1 MDYLEYR
8 LEDGLKTSAHAGA
21 EPVGDGQATSQP
33 MSTTEPQR
41 EDEGVSAGRTSPAPL
56 LVPARK
62 PGSHRR
68 GPPKR
73 KNKATGDKKS
83 LESNDVLKQILKEM
97 VQGGQGGC
105 ISLSL
110 LLSLSS
116 RGLSLHICTRRARHR
131 GRDPWQPR
139 GPAAAFTPCR
149 AMEAE
154 AVLKAAF
161 PGGSSGSL
169 AASAAGR
176 EAMPGTGTGDWQHDL
191 DYLESRLDDGLK
203 TSERAGAEPVGDGQ
217 ATSQPMS
224 TTEPQREDEGVSAG
238 RTSPAPL
245 LVPARKPGS
254 HRRGPPKGK
263 TQATEL
269 KKPHEPLRIMRQM
282 LKEMVQGGQ
291 EANTQMGNSST

>member
-1 MDYLEYR
+1 MSTTEPQREDEGVSAGRTSPAPLLVPARKPGSHRRGPPKGKTQATELKKPHEPLRIMRQMLKEMLQGGQEVDIEALWKAAFPEGWEAMPGKATGTGDWDQDMDYLEYR

-149 AMEAE
+149 A
-154 AVLKAAF
+154 VSQ
-161 PGGSSGSL
+161 PGL
-169 AASAAGR
+169 AAAPPQPLQEGIWHQL
-176 EAMPGTGTGDWQHDL
+176 TGCPNCTTGHAHPEIPCNFL
-191 DYLESRLDDGLK
+191 
-203 TSERAGAEPVGDGQ
+203 
-217 ATSQPMS
+217 
-224 TTEPQREDEGVSAG
+224 VSG
-238 RTSPAPL
+238 
-245 LVPARKPGS
+245 
-254 HRRGPPKGK
+254 
-263 TQATEL
+263 
-269 KKPHEPLRIMRQM
+269 
-282 LKEMVQGGQ
+282 
-291 EANTQMGNSST
+291 